1 MKANAK
7 FSTTSCLPSMTLT
20 SSPRSKFK
28 IHPPITEATRSKIEE
43 QHYEVAM
50 IRNASLIISD
60 EAKMKSNHSLNAI
73 DLILRKAM
81 KKPNVPFGGKVLL
94 LGGDFRQCL
103 PVVRHGN
110 RVKVVESTIKN
121 CATWRLFRPLR
132 LVQNTNHSE

>member
-1 MKANAK
+1 
-7 FSTTSCLPSMTLT
+7 
-20 SSPRSKFK
+20 
-28 IHPPITEATRSKIEE
+28 
-43 QHYEVAM
+43 M

-73 DLILRKAM
+73 DLILRKTM